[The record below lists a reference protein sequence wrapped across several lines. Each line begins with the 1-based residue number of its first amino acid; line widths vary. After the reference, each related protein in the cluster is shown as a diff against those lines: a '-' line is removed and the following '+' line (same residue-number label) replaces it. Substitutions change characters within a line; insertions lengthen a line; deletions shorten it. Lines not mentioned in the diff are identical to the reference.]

1 MMVKTRILVVDDEVN
16 ILKYM
21 RANLEASGY
30 EVLTAGDGFEALQI
44 FERELPDL
52 VILDLRMP
60 KMDGFEVCRR
70 IREFAQTPIIVLT
83 TLGSQEDKIK
93 CFDLGADDYV
103 TKPFSKNELLA
114 RVKALLRRTTLWDE
128 RPEPALHFHD
138 LVIDFAQHRVTLG
151 SQDVKLT
158 ATEYKLLSYL
168 ARNVGRLITPE
179 QILEKVWGEE
189 YVGETH
195 LLHVAMARLR
205 QKLGDDAK
213 EPRFIVTKIGI
224 GYMFLKPS

>member
-1 MMVKTRILVVDDEVN
+1 MVKTRILVVDDEVN

-30 EVLTAGDGFEALQI
+30 QVLTAGDGLEALQT

-70 IREFAQTPIIVLT
+70 IREWSQAPIIVLT
-83 TLGSQEDKIK
+83 ALGSQEDKIK

-128 RPEPALHFHD
+128 RPEPALHSHD
-138 LVIDFAQHRVTLG
+138 LVIDFAQHRVTMG

-158 ATEYKLLSYL
+158 ATEHKLLSYL
-168 ARNVGRLITPE
+168 ARNAGRVITPE
-179 QILEKVWGEE
+179 QILEKVWSDE

-195 LLHVAMARLR
+195 LLQVAMARLR

-213 EPRFIVTKIGI
+213 EPRFIVTRIGI